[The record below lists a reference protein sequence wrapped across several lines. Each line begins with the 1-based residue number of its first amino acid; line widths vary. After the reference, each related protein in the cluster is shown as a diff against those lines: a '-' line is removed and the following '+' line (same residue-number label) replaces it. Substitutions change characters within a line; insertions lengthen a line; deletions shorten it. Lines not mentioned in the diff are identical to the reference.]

1 MADCTDLKQGDTVV
15 CESCGLELNVSKSCS
30 CATDQ
35 EVRATPPLKCCGKE
49 MVKK

>member
-1 MADCTDLKQGDTVV
+1 MADCADLKQGDTVV
-15 CESCGLELNVSKSCS
+15 CESCGLELNVAKSCS

-35 EVRATPPLKCCGKE
+35 EGACNAPLKCCGKE

>member
-1 MADCTDLKQGDTVV
+1 MAECSDLKQGDTVA
-15 CESCGLELNVSKSCS
+15 CETCGLELNVSKSCS

-35 EVRATPPLKCCGKE
+35 EDACDAPLKCCGKE